1 MTAKKRVIAAAN
13 KNREIERDPRA
24 VALKKTRDSAHAEFR
39 RAFMES
45 WPERPEVVKH
55 FRALA
60 DDARRAHERFL
71 KEMGWTDADDLLFM
85 AIFDKD

>member
-1 MTAKKRVIAAAN
+1 MAKKSVITAAT

-24 VALKKTRDSAHAEFR
+24 VALKEKRDSAHAEFR
-39 RAFMES
+39 RAFIEN

-71 KEMGWTDADDLLFM
+71 TEMGWTDADDILFM